1 MRLSREQCA
10 AYLTNDQVLAFLR
23 VIREGESAQDDSA
36 YRAIVGGGYYEKPS
50 LAEHPRIAVQTK
62 WGWSSAF
69 GAYQIMAAVPGKVKT
84 DTYDWISKW
93 VGPSMEK
100 FDQDVKAVFL
110 IHHRGALDDVLAGRI
125 DSALKKCGKEWASL
139 PGSPYGQ
146 HTITR
151 ERALAT
157 FEKYGGRLEE
167 SNNSGR
173 TETPEQPPKIEAKP
187 MAIPVVIPAILSA
200 LASLLPALKGLG
212 FGSGSEVANRN
223 LGAGVLV
230 AEKIVE
236 VTNAVNL
243 QEAASKIESDPA
255 ALAAAKDAVDEV
267 VKGLNEMGGGVAEAR
282 KVASDPNQIPFYK
295 NPAFIIAM
303 VLTPLIYMV
312 AVELLFNPSGQ
323 TWSDDIKM
331 MFVTAIVSGLLG
343 SVTGFFLG
351 SSFGSQKKDERK
363 A

>member
-1 MRLSREQCA
+1 MRLNREQCA

-36 YRAIVGGGYYEKPS
+36 YRTIVGGGYYEKPY
-50 LAEHPRIAVQTK
+50 LDEHPRIAVQTK

-84 DTYDWISKW
+84 DTYDWISKH
-93 VGPSMEK
+93 VGPSMNA
-100 FDQDVKAVFL
+100 FDQDCKAVFL
-110 IHHRGALDDVLAGRI
+110 INHRGALDDVLAGRL
-125 DSALKKCGKEWASL
+125 DQALQKCGKEWASL

-146 HTITR
+146 HTISK
-151 ERALAT
+151 ERAHEV
-157 FEKYGGRLEE
+157 FKRYGGRLEVDSE
-167 SNNSGR
+167 R
-173 TETPEQPPKIEAKP
+173 IETPQQPPNIEAKP

-212 FGSGSEVANRN
+212 FGSNSEVANRN

-236 VTNAVNL
+236 VTNSINL
-243 QEAASKIESDPA
+243 QEAASKIQDDPA
-255 ALAAAKDAVDEV
+255 ALAAAKDAVEAV
-267 VKGLNEMGGGVAEAR
+267 IQGLNEMGGGVAEAR
-282 KVASDPNQIPFYK
+282 KSASNPDQIPFYK

-323 TWSDDIKM
+323 NWSDDIKM

-351 SSFGSQKKDERK
+351 SSFGSQKKDESLARR
-363 A
+363 